1 MADLEDYFDDNHARA
16 SIIEI
21 LAKHVRRVQ
30 LTHPNCIFFFI
41 NYIIY
46 IFTSVM
52 IHCKRFAKEIILIF
66 QVPSTANKILQNID
80 GVEIQEGWKESDG
93 LFNNQNK

>member
-1 MADLEDYFDDNHARA
+1 
-16 SIIEI
+16 
-21 LAKHVRRVQ
+21 
-30 LTHPNCIFFFI
+30 
-41 NYIIY
+41 
-46 IFTSVM
+46 M
-52 IHCKRFAKEIILIF
+52 IHCNRFAKQIILIF